1 MKYRSDGGLGGPRVS
16 RRFALASGLAA
27 ALAPHAVKAQT
38 VRPYGTEDLFSFR
51 GDRSVRLSPSGT
63 RIAVLSQIGEAG
75 KPVSVID
82 LVDASDPEGARRRI
96 GLGSIEA
103 EAMQWG
109 SDDRLL
115 VRVAVT
121 RTTDARAPIGS
132 NIRVSGVEFT
142 SRRIVSVDAANGDM
156 VVLFQDQ
163 RNRMRGNLDLGS
175 VTDILPHDPAHVLM
189 TAYEREGV
197 LGLHRVNILDGSAQ
211 RIERGSASTVGWE
224 TQRGVPVIRYDINAR
239 GNLLTIYGRAAGE
252 TEWRF
257 IRRSRVIDTPE
268 FTWIGE
274 TERPG
279 VALVSSRAEG
289 EDVETVREMDLHTF
303 QVGPPRGGRAGR
315 DVIYGLKDAAG
326 TYLGAAYYGERLEY
340 DFEVPGLAPHHRA
353 LNRFLD
359 DDCDVRLTEV
369 SADHNRFIAYA
380 SGPREPGAWFFYDR
394 NARAV
399 VPVGTRTQLD
409 PERLAPARRVDV
421 KTRDGA
427 SIEAYLTSPPGGR
440 PGPLVALVHGGPE
453 VRDYRSWDRQAQA
466 LAARGWWVV
475 QPNFRGSGGYGQAF
489 ASGGWKRWGDRMQQ
503 DVEDAVAHVIGAHG
517 LDARRVAI
525 MGTSYGGYAALMGAV
540 LRPDL
545 YKAAISIC
553 GLGDLVEMLEWEK
566 RQDDTPGQPVFDFWT
581 KRIGD
586 LQTDRPLIESASPR
600 LRASEIVCPV
610 LLVHGEQDRVVPFIQ
625 SRRMHEALRRA
636 GKSSELVA
644 IADAGH
650 ADWEDDQEKALI
662 GRYIAL
668 LSRAFA

>member
-1 MKYRSDGGLGGPRVS
+1 MSQKSHHLRSAGIS
-16 RRFALASGLAA
+16 RRSALATGLAA
-27 ALAPHAVKAQT
+27 LCLPQAVDAQT
-38 VRPYGTEDLFSFR
+38 VRPYRTEDLFSFR

-63 RIAVLSQIGEAG
+63 RIAILSQIGELG
-75 KPVSVID
+75 KPSSVID

-96 GLGSIEA
+96 GLGAIEA

-121 RTTDARAPIGS
+121 RTTDPRAPIGS
-132 NIRVSGVEFT
+132 NIRAAGVEYT
-142 SRRIVSVDAANGDM
+142 SRRIVSVDAANGDS

-163 RNRMRGNLDLGS
+163 RNRLRGSLDLGS
-175 VTDILPHDPAHVLM
+175 VTDILPHDPVHVLM

-224 TQRGVPVIRYDINAR
+224 TQKGVPVIRYDINAR
-239 GNLLTIYGRAAGE
+239 GNLLTIYGRAVGE

-289 EDVETVREMDLHTF
+289 EDVDTVREMDLRTF

-315 DVIYGLKDAAG
+315 DVLYGLKDSAG
-326 TYLGAAYYGERLEY
+326 AYLGAAYYGERLEY

-359 DDCDVRLTEV
+359 DDCDVRLTDV
-369 SADHNRFIAYA
+369 SADQNRFIAIA
-380 SGPREPGAWFFYDR
+380 SGPREPGTWFFYDR

-399 VPVGTRTQLD
+399 VPVGARTQLD
-409 PERLAPARRVDV
+409 PGRLAQTHRLDV

-427 SIEAYLTSPPGGR
+427 SIEAYLTAPIGGR
-440 PGPLVALVHGGPE
+440 PGPLLALIHGGPE
-453 VRDYRSWDRQAQA
+453 VRDYRTWDRQVQA

-475 QPNFRGSGGYGQAF
+475 QPNFRGSGGYGQTF
-489 ASGGWKRWGDRMQQ
+489 ASAGWKRWGERMQQ
-503 DVEDAVAHVIGAHG
+503 DVEDAVAHVIGVHG

-553 GLGDLVEMLEWEK
+553 GLGDLIEMLEWEK

-586 LQTDRPLIESASPR
+586 LQTDRAMLESASPR
-600 LRASEIVCPV
+600 LRATEITCPV
-610 LLVHGEQDRVVPFIQ
+610 LLVHGEQDSVVPFIQ

-650 ADWEDDQEKALI
+650 ADWEDDQEQVLLE
-662 GRYIAL
+662 RYIAL